1 MGKVT
6 FLGVEGSGKTV
17 LTMAIAEAFREHES
31 EGFLLRP
38 DTRESFRFLVQNPSG
53 LFHGEG
59 EEGLPDQTTR
69 LTYLQWTI
77 LHQGR
82 ELRTFDTLDY
92 PGEIYRLAF
101 LDAKDSTDPDEF
113 KERFAAHEAEVEELL
128 GHLTDSDLVFVLFN
142 LSDALDLAHNP
153 DNLDAVWVTNA
164 CLGYLQRL
172 PQKPRFALLLTQIDR
187 YIPAT
192 DEAFDVRAFLKE
204 KMPLIA
210 NNYPDLEVL
219 AVSAL
224 KGGNGIHSINSV
236 VFEALQETEPVKH
249 FLANQRK
256 PKEMIEKAKV
266 RSIEKLAAVCASA
279 QGIVEHPPMLATDR
293 PWFVDEWQLKRA
305 GLFFSEDEAEEMST
319 ILSEVREAVRRGKN
333 KQQPEEAVAA
343 SASAVLTQVIVK
355 TPEGRKLTTALAES
369 VKKVEKATEKARRA
383 KRLAMGI
390 LGSIPVL
397 LLLLLLG
404 WWGVRVIQGKEYLA
418 KALACEDNRSAAE
431 WFLKAASCGNAEA
444 QKKLGILYALGQW
457 EPRHRRPLDE
467 YQQAEKGLELVRKLA
482 EQGDVEAQY
491 ALGKM
496 YLTGQV
502 VEQSY
507 RKAAEWLQKATKQ
520 GNAEAQQQL
529 DWMVMVAK
537 YRKAAEQ
544 GDADAQCNLAE
555 MYYDGRGVK

>member
-17 LTMAIAEAFREHES
+17 LTMAIAEAFREHEA

-59 EEGLPDQTTR
+59 EEGLPHQTTR
-69 LTYLQWTI
+69 LKYLKWTI
-77 LHQGR
+77 MHQGQ
-82 ELRTFDTLDY
+82 ELRSFDTLDY

-187 YIPAT
+187 YISAT

-224 KGGNGIHSINSV
+224 KGGNGIHSINRI
-236 VFEALQETEPVKH
+236 VFEALQETGPVRH
-249 FLANQRK
+249 FLAHRDQ
-256 PKEMIEKAKV
+256 PAAIIEKAGV
-266 RSIEKLAAVCASA
+266 RSIEELAGVCTSA
-279 QGIVEHPPMLATDR
+279 QDIAEHPPMLATDR

-305 GLFFSEDEAEEMST
+305 GLFFSEDEAVEMST
-319 ILSEVREAVRRGKN
+319 ILSEVREAVRRGIN
-333 KQQPEEAVAA
+333 KQQPKGAVAA
-343 SASAVLTQVIVK
+343 SVSAVLTQVIVK
-355 TPEGRKLTTALAES
+355 TPEGRRLTTALVES
-369 VKKVEKATEKARRA
+369 VIKVAKATEEDRRDQ
-383 KRLAMGI
+383 RLEIGF
-390 LGSIPVL
+390 LVSIAVL
-397 LLLLLLG
+397 LLLV
-404 WWGVRVIQGKEYLA
+404 WWTA
-418 KALACEDNRSAAE
+418 K
-431 WFLKAASCGNAEA
+431 
-444 QKKLGILYALGQW
+444 
-457 EPRHRRPLDE
+457 
-467 YQQAEKGLELVRKLA
+467 
-482 EQGDVEAQY
+482 
-491 ALGKM
+491 
-496 YLTGQV
+496 
-502 VEQSY
+502 
-507 RKAAEWLQKATKQ
+507 
-520 GNAEAQQQL
+520 
-529 DWMVMVAK
+529 
-537 YRKAAEQ
+537 
-544 GDADAQCNLAE
+544 
-555 MYYDGRGVK
+555 